1 MYVFFLELQRLPL
14 NIGAKIPVFF
24 VCFTDIVY
32 ICGKYTFMVNVP
44 FHLILPFFRCHT
56 SMLPSTEYG
65 SVGTSCG
72 GFRWLPVA
80 GSAGPAPEVVGRMM
94 SKRGFSL

>member
-56 SMLPSTEYG
+56 CMLPSTEYG

-72 GFRWLPVA
+72 GFRLPA
-80 GSAGPAPEVVGRMM
+80 LQDLQPEVVGTNDEQE
-94 SKRGFSL
+94 GISL

>member
-1 MYVFFLELQRLPL
+1 MYVFFLELQRPPL

-32 ICGKYTFMVNVP
+32 ICGKYTLMVNVP
-44 FHLILPFFRCHT
+44 FHLILLFFRCHT

-72 GFRWLPVA
+72 GFRLLA
-80 GSAGPAPEVVGRMM
+80 LQDLQRMM